1 MPEQAIPPSPA
12 PLPLPLCGLRVLD
25 LGRFVAAPWC
35 TQLLGDL
42 GAEVIKIERPGSGDQ
57 MRGYGPPFLRDAAG
71 NDTTE
76 SAYFLCTNRSKRSV
90 AIDMST
96 PQGQELVRGLAAK
109 SDILV
114 ENFKVGDLARS
125 GLDYA
130 GIRKI
135 RPDIIY
141 CSITA
146 FGQTG
151 PYAPRPGLD
160 SVFQAMGGLM
170 SVTGEPDGPPQ
181 KTGVTIVDI
190 ITGLYAATAVLA
202 AVRHREHGGGGQH
215 IDMALMD
222 AAVATM
228 SHRAQDYLLTGEVP
242 ERTGTQTTGSAP
254 AQVFRCK
261 DGEIN
266 IQAGDQP
273 AFEALC
279 DTLGLRS
286 LVSDPRFLKRSDRWV
301 NRADLLPQLQAAMD
315 DRGQRE
321 LYDALVARGVVSAP
335 IYTLDRTF
343 SDPQVVHRA
352 MRQLIR
358 HPLSDELPIL
368 RNPIRFSTTS
378 MDNYR
383 APPMLGEH
391 THEVLAGLLKLSAD
405 RIEELIA
412 QHVVGRHVG
421 CSAPAGG

>member
-1 MPEQAIPPSPA
+1 MSQ
-12 PLPLPLCGLRVLD
+12 PLPPATPSALPLAGLRVLD

-35 TQLLGDL
+35 TQLLGDM
-42 GAEVIKIERPGSGDQ
+42 GAEVIKIERPETGDQ
-57 MRGYGPPFLRDAAG
+57 MRGYGPPFLRDARG
-71 NDTTE
+71 KNTTE
-76 SAYFLCTNRSKRSV
+76 SSYFICTNRSKRSV
-90 AIDMST
+90 AIDISV
-96 PQGQELVRGLAAK
+96 PEGQKLVRGLAAR

-130 GIRKI
+130 SIRSV

-170 SVTGEPDGPPQ
+170 SVTGEPDGPPH
-181 KTGVTIVDI
+181 KVGVTIIDI
-190 ITGLYAATAVLA
+190 LTGLYATTAILA
-202 AVRHREHGGGGQH
+202 AVRHREHGGGGQQ

-222 AAVATM
+222 TAVATM

-279 DTLGLRS
+279 EVLGLKS
-286 LVSDPRFLKRSDRWV
+286 LVSDPRFRRRQDRWI

-315 DRGQRE
+315 GWGQRE
-321 LYDALVARGVVSAP
+321 LYDALVARGVVAAP

-343 SDPQVVHRA
+343 SDPQVIHRA
-352 MRQLIR
+352 MRQIVQ
-358 HPLSDELPIL
+358 HPLAGELPLL
-368 RNPIRFSTTS
+368 RNPIRFSETPIE
-378 MDNYR
+378 NYR

-391 THEVLAGLLKLSAD
+391 TAEVLANMLGLSAE
-405 RIEELIA
+405 RIEQLLEQRVI
-412 QHVVGRHVG
+412 GRHPG
-421 CSAPAGG
+421 PPSSAFT

>member
-1 MPEQAIPPSPA
+1 LREHPTSPASA
-12 PLPLPLCGLRVLD
+12 PLPLQGLRVLD

-42 GAEVIKIERPGSGDQ
+42 GAEVIKIERPDTGDQ

-71 NDTTE
+71 RNTTE
-76 SAYFLCTNRSKRSV
+76 SAYFICTNRSKRSV
-90 AIDMST
+90 AIDISV
-96 PQGQELVRGLAAK
+96 PQGQELVRALAAR

-130 GIRKI
+130 GIRAL

-141 CSITA
+141 CSITG

-181 KTGVTIVDI
+181 KTGVTIIDI
-190 ITGLYAATAVLA
+190 ITGLYATTAILA

-222 AAVATM
+222 TAVAIM

-242 ERTGTQTTGSAP
+242 QRTGTQTTGSAP
-254 AQVFRCK
+254 AQVFQCK

-279 DTLGLRS
+279 DVLGLRS
-286 LVSDPRFLKRSDRWV
+286 LLSDPRFLKRSDRWV
-301 NRADLLPQLQAAMD
+301 NRADLLPPLQAAMD
-315 DRGQRE
+315 NWGQRE

-352 MRQLIR
+352 MRQLIH
-358 HPLSDELPIL
+358 HPLSNELPIL
-368 RNPIRFSTTS
+368 RNPIRYSTTS

-391 THEVLAGLLKLSAD
+391 TSEVLASLLGLSAD
-405 RIEELIA
+405 RIDELLRERVIGS
-412 QHVVGRHVG
+412 H
-421 CSAPAGG
+421 AG